1 MHTSGWMWAAA
12 GCVFLQACAPVTPR
26 PDAGLPVAPE
36 AYEYSASDQI
46 SGVQPAPQWWQAF
59 GSQALDA
66 LMQEAEAD
74 VAVLRQAQARVLQAR
89 AQARMAGASLWPELE
104 GSVTA
109 QRDAPFVRR
118 HGTGESQYQAG
129 LLMRYEL
136 DVWGRNSALADS
148 ALLQAEAAAYELDVL
163 RVSVQ
168 GQVVHL
174 WLQAVGDAQR
184 LRIARDNLAVAQ
196 RLLELLDVR
205 AQAGAASPL
214 ERAQQRGLLAS
225 QQRALYV
232 LQENA
237 ALKRLELGALLGRP
251 RAVAEPQDDIA
262 ALRVPQVDAGLP
274 SALLAQRPDVAR
286 SEASLAAAHADLR
299 AARAALY
306 PRLTLGASVGA
317 KGDHW
322 DSSLEHP
329 IYSLLGGLVAPVFNA
344 GRLAAGQDLSDARL
358 QEWLAQYRQTVVQ
371 AYIEVEE
378 VLARLHALDGQA
390 QANEQEWRQAEL
402 ALRLAETRYRS
413 GSETLL
419 TLLDAQRS
427 FYAAQDTRVGLMQAR
442 LQSRAALFKALGG
455 GWQAATPS

>member
-1 MHTSGWMWAAA
+1 MRISGWMWAAA
-12 GCVFLQACAPVTPR
+12 GGVLLQACTPLTPR
-26 PDAGLPVAPE
+26 PDAGLPAAPA

-74 VAVLRQAQARVLQAR
+74 VAVLRQAQARILQAR
-89 AQARMAGASLWPELE
+89 AQARMAGASLWPEME
-104 GSVTA
+104 GSATA
-109 QRDAPFVRR
+109 QRDAPFARR
-118 HGTGESQYQAG
+118 HGPGESQYTAG
-129 LLMRYEL
+129 LVMRYEL
-136 DVWGRNSALADS
+136 EVWGRNSGLADS
-148 ALLQAEAAAYELDVL
+148 ASFQAEAAAYELDVL

-174 WLQAVGDAQR
+174 WLQTVGDAQR
-184 LRIARDNLAVAQ
+184 LRIARDNLAVAR
-196 RLLELLDVR
+196 RLLELLEVR

-214 ERAQQRGLLAS
+214 ELAQQRGLLAS

-232 LQENA
+232 LQESA
-237 ALKRLELGALLGRP
+237 ALTRLELAALLGRP
-251 RAVAEPQDDIA
+251 QAVAEPKDELA

-274 SALLAQRPDVAR
+274 AHLLAQRPDVAR
-286 SEASLAAAHADLR
+286 SEAILAAAHADLR

-306 PRLTLGASVGA
+306 PSLTLGASAGA
-317 KGDHW
+317 DGDHW
-322 DSSLEHP
+322 ASSLERP
-329 IYSLLGGLVAPVFNA
+329 VYSLLGGLVAPIFNA
-344 GRLAAGQDLSDARL
+344 GRLAAGRDLSDARL

-378 VLARLHALDGQA
+378 VLARLHSLDGQA
-390 QANEQEWRQAEL
+390 RANDQEWTQAEL

-427 FYAAQDTRVGLMQAR
+427 FYAAQDIRVSLMQAR

-455 GWQAATPS
+455 GWQAAVPS